1 MNSPVLST
9 EISIEQFRETV
20 KMCLNVEEL
29 TLYVLNKLIAKI
41 EIGCLETVDSEKQQG
56 LCSIGRT
63 KTKSGRAETDKSKL
77 NRK

>member
-1 MNSPVLST
+1 MYSPVLST

-41 EIGCLETVDSEKQQG
+41 EIGCLETVDSEKQQEVH
-56 LCSIGRT
+56 IEWRFQI
-63 KTKSGRAETDKSKL
+63 DVF
-77 NRK
+77 